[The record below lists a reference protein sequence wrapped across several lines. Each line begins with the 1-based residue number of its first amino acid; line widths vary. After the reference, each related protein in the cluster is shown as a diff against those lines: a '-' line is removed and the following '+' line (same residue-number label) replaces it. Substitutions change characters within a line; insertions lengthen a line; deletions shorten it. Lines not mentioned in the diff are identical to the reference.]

1 MAGRS
6 WLVDS
11 NRIATKIKSASGQHD
26 PHQVVWNSNPTKH
39 CPNCHH
45 VIDNNDEVDDWPG
58 LPRGVKFDPS
68 DPEIIW
74 HLLAKSGLL
83 GLSSHPFID
92 EFIPT
97 VNQDDGIC
105 YTHPKNLPGVKQDG
119 TVSHFF
125 HRAIKAYST
134 GTRKRRKIHD
144 DDFGDVRWHKTG
156 RTKPVVLDGV
166 QRGCKK
172 IMVLYGGK
180 AVKTNWVMHQYH
192 LGTDEDEKDGDYV
205 VSKIFYQ
212 QPQQIL
218 KQGGGDK
225 GEQDVSDDIFAATTT
240 TPKSDP
246 LTPKLFTPEP
256 QQAVR
261 LCSDSHFPDDYVAA
275 PEVSLAEISEAVYM
289 EDEVQGVQRNHE
301 RTSSED
307 EPGPETWIENRDNE
321 IMVYDEEEKENGK
334 EDGNEQEDR
343 EKDENENQ
351 AAAEEDGND
360 QDPNWF
366 DSGGSQ
372 FILDSQQLVEHLSL
386 CDDLLQVGSQD
397 ANNGG
402 GSRNK
407 QPCFGD
413 YAHLGGSEDFKRDL
427 EDCQKLVLDPSNID
441 LDTPPEFRLS
451 QLEFGSQESFLAWGT
466 GKTD

>member
-6 WLVDS
+6 WLVDK
-11 NRIATKIKSASGQHD
+11 NRFATKIKSASAGSD
-26 PHQVVWNSNPTKH
+26 PRQVVYKSNPTRQ

-45 VIDNNDEVDDWPG
+45 VIDNSSDEVDDWPG
-58 LPRGVKFDPS
+58 LPPGVKFDPT

-83 GLSSHPFID
+83 GLTSHPFID

-105 YTHPKNLPGVKQDG
+105 YTHPKNLPGVKHDG

-192 LGTDEDEKDGDYV
+192 LGTDEDEKEGDYV

-212 QPQQIL
+212 QQVAAV
-218 KQGGGDK
+218 KQGDK
-225 GEQDVSDDIFAATTT
+225 AEQEVSEDIFAAMP
-240 TPKSDP
+240 TPKADP
-246 LTPKLFTPEP
+246 VTPRLFTPEP
-256 QQAVR
+256 LLHPER
-261 LCSDSHFPDDYVAA
+261 LCSGSHVINGYASASASASATPHDYETA
-275 PEVSLAEISEAVYM
+275 PEVSFVETPEAMYL
-289 EDEVQGVQRNHE
+289 EEEVQGIQQNP
-301 RTSSED
+301 ED
-307 EPGPETWIENRDNE
+307 EPENGINE
-321 IMVYDEEEKENGK
+321 MVDDDEDEE
-334 EDGNEQEDR
+334 
-343 EKDENENQ
+343 KDKENENE
-351 AAAEEDGND
+351 AEEDH
-360 QDPNWF
+360 NWV
-366 DSGGSQ
+366 DSGSE
-372 FILDSQQLVEHLSL
+372 FVLNSQQLVEALSL
-386 CDDLLQVGSQD
+386 CDDLLQVSQD
-397 ANNGG
+397 REGNVSNG

-407 QPCFGD
+407 QPCFAD
-413 YAHLGGSEDFKRDL
+413 YAHLGTEDFKRDL
-427 EDCQKLVLDPSNID
+427 EDCQRLVLDPSNID
-441 LDTPPEFRLS
+441 LDTPPDFRLS
-451 QLEFGSQESFLAWGT
+451 QLEFGSEDSFLAWGT
-466 GKTD
+466 GKTDN

>member
-6 WLVDS
+6 WLIDDS
-11 NRIATKIKSASGQHD
+11 NRIATKIMSASASSD
-26 PHQVVWNSNPTKH
+26 PRQVVWKSNPSRH
-39 CPNCHH
+39 CPKCQH
-45 VIDNNDEVDDWPG
+45 VIDNSDVVDDWPG

-74 HLLAKSGLL
+74 HLLAKSGLS

-105 YTHPKNLPGVKQDG
+105 YTHPKNLPGVKSDG

-125 HRAIKAYST
+125 HKAIKAYST

-192 LGTDEDEKDGDYV
+192 LGIEEDEKEGDYV

-212 QPQQIL
+212 QPQQL
-218 KQGGGDK
+218 VVKRGDK
-225 GEQDVSDDIFAATTT
+225 AEQEVSEDIFAAV
-240 TPKSDP
+240 TPTADP
-246 LTPKLFTPEP
+246 VTPKLATPEP
-256 QQAVR
+256 RNAVR
-261 LCSDSHFPDDYVAA
+261 ICSDSHIASDYVTPSDYVSAH
-275 PEVSLAEISEAVYM
+275 EVSLAETSEVMCM
-289 EDEVQGVQRNHE
+289 EDEVQSIQPNHE
-301 RTSSED
+301 RPSS
-307 EPGPETWIENRDNE
+307 GPELEHGLENGAKEMLDDKEEQEKDRDNE
-321 IMVYDEEEKENGK
+321 
-334 EDGNEQEDR
+334 
-343 EKDENENQ
+343 NQ
-351 AAAEEDGND
+351 GEED
-360 QDPNWF
+360 PTWF
-366 DSGGSQ
+366 DSGSQ
-372 FILDSQQLVEHLSL
+372 FILNSQQLVEALSL
-386 CDDLLQVGSQD
+386 CDDLLGSQD
-397 ANNGG
+397 REENTNS
-402 GSRNK
+402 GSLKDK
-407 QPCFGD
+407 QPCIAD
-413 YAHLGGSEDFKRDL
+413 YAHLGPEDFKRDL
-427 EDCQKLVLDPSNID
+427 EECQKIVLDPSNIE

-451 QLEFGSQESFLAWGT
+451 QLEFGSQDSSSAWGT

>member
-1 MAGRS
+1 MAGQT
-6 WLVDS
+6 WLVD
-11 NRIATKIKSASGQHD
+11 RHRLATKVLSGPD
-26 PHQVVWNSNPTKH
+26 PHRTVWNTNPTRL
-39 CPNCHH
+39 CPNCSH

-74 HLLAKSGLL
+74 HLLAKSGSL
-83 GLSSHPFID
+83 GLSPHPFID

-97 VNQDDGIC
+97 VEQDDGIC
-105 YTHPKNLPGVKQDG
+105 YTHPKNLPGVKHDG

-144 DDFGDVRWHKTG
+144 DDLGDVRWHKTG

-192 LGTDEDEKDGDYV
+192 LGTDEDEKEGDYV

-212 QPQQIL
+212 QPQQQAVL
-218 KQGGGDK
+218 KKGGDK
-225 GEQDVSDDIFAATTT
+225 AEHEVSEDIFAATT
-240 TPKSDP
+240 PKADP
-246 LTPKLFTPEP
+246 VTPKLFTPEP
-256 QQAVR
+256 RQAVP
-261 LCSDSHFPDDYVAA
+261 LCSDSHLANEYANVSDYVTTAH
-275 PEVSLAEISEAVYM
+275 EVSLAETSEAMYM
-289 EDEVQGVQRNHE
+289 EDEVQGAQHNHE
-301 RTSSED
+301 RPSSED
-307 EPGPETWIENRDNE
+307 EPAPETVIENGENE
-321 IMVYDEEEKENGK
+321 IMIYDKEDKEKENK
-334 EDGNEQEDR
+334 EEG
-343 EKDENENQ
+343 ENE
-351 AAAEEDGND
+351 AEED
-360 QDPNWF
+360 QNWL
-366 DSGGSQ
+366 DSGESQ
-372 FILDSQQLVEHLSL
+372 FILDSQQLVEALSL

-397 ANNGG
+397 TNNGG
-402 GSRNK
+402 GGLRNK
-407 QPCFGD
+407 QPCFAD
-413 YAHLGGSEDFKRDL
+413 YAHLGTEDFKRDL
-427 EDCQKLVLDPSNID
+427 EDCQKLFLDPSNID

>member
-6 WLVDS
+6 WLVDK
-11 NRIATKIKSASGQHD
+11 NRFATKIMNASAGSD
-26 PHQVVWNSNPTKH
+26 PRQVVYKSNPTRQ

-45 VIDNNDEVDDWPG
+45 VIDNSDEVDDWPG
-58 LPRGVKFDPS
+58 LPPGVKFDPS

-83 GLSSHPFID
+83 GLTSHPFID

-97 VNQDDGIC
+97 VNQDGGIC

-144 DDFGDVRWHKTG
+144 DDLGDVRWHKTG
-156 RTKPVVLDGV
+156 RTKPVFLDGV

-192 LGTDEDEKDGDYV
+192 LGTDEDEKEGDYV

-212 QPQQIL
+212 QPQQQTAS
-218 KQGGGDK
+218 KQGDK
-225 GEQDVSDDIFAATTT
+225 AEEEVSEDIFAAIAIA
-240 TPKSDP
+240 TPKADP
-246 LTPKLFTPEP
+246 VTPKLFTPEP
-256 QQAVR
+256 LLHLER
-261 LCSDSHFPDDYVAA
+261 LCSGSHVINGCATPHDYET
-275 PEVSLAEISEAVYM
+275 PHEVSFVETSEAMYI
-289 EDEVQGVQRNHE
+289 EDEVQGIQRNLE
-301 RTSSED
+301 RPISED
-307 EPGPETWIENRDNE
+307 EPEPEPEPRVDEMVDDN
-321 IMVYDEEEKENGK
+321 
-334 EDGNEQEDR
+334 EDR
-343 EKDENENQ
+343 EKDKDDENE
-351 AAAEEDGND
+351 AEENH
-360 QDPNWF
+360 NWV
-366 DSGGSQ
+366 DSGSQ
-372 FILDSQQLVEHLSL
+372 FVLNSQQLVEALSL
-386 CDDLLQVGSQD
+386 CDDLLQVSQEDRGGSI
-397 ANNGG
+397 NNGG
-402 GSRNK
+402 SKNK
-407 QPCFGD
+407 QPFFAD
-413 YAHLGGSEDFKRDL
+413 YAHLGTEDFKRDL
-427 EDCQKLVLDPSNID
+427 EDCQKLVLDPSNIE

-451 QLEFGSQESFLAWGT
+451 QLEFGSQDSFLAWGT